1 MTKVIN
7 TINEDILSENICFI
21 PTMGAIHEGHLSL
34 VDIGKE
40 TNLKTLVS
48 IFLNRRQFNNDE
60 DFKNYP
66 IEIEQDIE
74 LLESRDVDFIFLPQ
88 ESYVYPDEGV
98 PSIAPS
104 KVGSIL
110 EGASRPGHFEG
121 VLTVVNRLFDLVKPS
136 HAVFGK
142 KDAQQ
147 LFLIKDMINRF
158 DLNIK
163 IIEGDIFRDK
173 NGLAMSSRNNLLSQ
187 NAKLNAAN
195 IFKSLKNVV
204 KEINLGKSF
213 EESIEIG
220 INLINQNEIDLDYLE
235 IVDEENFNYPN
246 KYSKKLKL
254 LTAAYVENVRLIDNI
269 DIEIWKKL

>member
-1 MTKVIN
+1 MTKVIS
-7 TINEDILSENICFI
+7 TINEDILSENICLI

-48 IFLNRRQFNNDE
+48 IFLNKRQFNNE
-60 DFKNYP
+60 DDLKNYP
-66 IEIEQDIE
+66 IELEQDIQF
-74 LLESRDVDFIFLPQ
+74 LESRGVDYIFLPQ
-88 ESYVYPDEGV
+88 ESYIYPSVGV
-98 PSIAPS
+98 TSIVPN
-104 KVGSIL
+104 KVGYIL

-158 DLNIK
+158 DFNIE
-163 IIEGDIFRDK
+163 IIEGEIFRDI
-173 NGLAMSSRNNLLSQ
+173 NGLALSSRNKHLSKD
-187 NAKLNAAN
+187 AKLNAAN
-195 IFKSLKNVV
+195 IFKSLQKVAT
-204 KEINLGKSF
+204 EINSGKSF
-213 EESIEIG
+213 EESVELG
-220 INLINQNEIDLDYLE
+220 VNLFNINEIDLDYLE

-254 LTAAYVENVRLIDNI
+254 LTAAYVENIRLIDNI
-269 DIEIWKKL
+269 DIKI

>member
-7 TINEDILSENICFI
+7 TINDDILSENICFI

-48 IFLNRRQFNNDE
+48 IFLNRRQFNNDD

-66 IEIEQDIE
+66 IELEQDIQF
-74 LLESRDVDFIFLPQ
+74 LKNRGVDFIFFPE
-88 ESYVYPDEGV
+88 ESYIYPSEGV

-121 VLTVVNRLFDLVKPS
+121 VLTVVNRLFDLIKPS

-147 LFLIKDMINRF
+147 LFLIKDMVNRL
-158 DLNIK
+158 DLNIE
-163 IIEGDIFRDK
+163 IIEGEIFRDI
-173 NGLAMSSRNNLLSQ
+173 NGLALSSRNKHLSQ
-187 NAKLNAAN
+187 DAKLIAAN
-195 IFKSLKNVV
+195 IFKSLQKVA

-213 EESIEIG
+213 EESVELG
-220 INLINQNEIDLDYLE
+220 INSFNQNEIDLDYLE

-269 DIEIWKKL
+269 DIEI

>member
-74 LLESRDVDFIFLPQ
+74 LLESRDVDFIFLPH

-269 DIEIWKKL
+269 DIEI

>member
-158 DLNIK
+158 DLNIE

-269 DIEIWKKL
+269 DIEI

>member
-1 MTKVIN
+1 M
-7 TINEDILSENICFI
+7 
-21 PTMGAIHEGHLSL
+21 
-34 VDIGKE
+34 
-40 TNLKTLVS
+40 
-48 IFLNRRQFNNDE
+48 
-60 DFKNYP
+60 
-66 IEIEQDIE
+66 
-74 LLESRDVDFIFLPQ
+74 DFIFLPQ
-88 ESYVYPDEGV
+88 ERYIYPGKGV

-158 DLNIK
+158 DLNIE

-187 NAKLNAAN
+187 KC
-195 IFKSLKNVV
+195 
-204 KEINLGKSF
+204 
-213 EESIEIG
+213 
-220 INLINQNEIDLDYLE
+220 
-235 IVDEENFNYPN
+235 
-246 KYSKKLKL
+246 
-254 LTAAYVENVRLIDNI
+254 
-269 DIEIWKKL
+269 

>member
-66 IEIEQDIE
+66 LEIEQDIE
-74 LLESRDVDFIFLPQ
+74 LLESRGVDFIFLPQ
-88 ESYVYPDEGV
+88 ESYVYPGEGV

-158 DLNIK
+158 DLNIE

-187 NAKLNAAN
+187 NGKLNAAN

-269 DIEIWKKL
+269 DIET

>member
-98 PSIAPS
+98 LSIAPS

-195 IFKSLKNVV
+195 IFKSLKKVV
-204 KEINLGKSF
+204 KELNLGKSF

-220 INLINQNEIDLDYLE
+220 IDLINQNEIDLDYLE

-269 DIEIWKKL
+269 DIEI

>member
-7 TINEDILSENICFI
+7 TINDDILSENICFI

-48 IFLNRRQFNNDE
+48 IFLNRRQFNNDD

-66 IEIEQDIE
+66 IELEQDIQF
-74 LLESRDVDFIFLPQ
+74 LKSRGVDFIFLPQ
-88 ESYVYPDEGV
+88 ESYIYPSEGV
-98 PSIAPS
+98 SSIVPS

-121 VLTVVNRLFDLVKPS
+121 VLTVVNRLFDLIKPS

-147 LFLIKDMINRF
+147 LFLIKDMVNRLG
-158 DLNIK
+158 LNIE
-163 IIEGDIFRDK
+163 IIEGEIFRDI
-173 NGLAMSSRNNLLSQ
+173 NGLALSSRN
-187 NAKLNAAN
+187 KH
-195 IFKSLKNVV
+195 
-204 KEINLGKSF
+204 
-213 EESIEIG
+213 
-220 INLINQNEIDLDYLE
+220 EIDLDYLE

-269 DIEIWKKL
+269 DIEI

>member
-7 TINEDILSENICFI
+7 TINEEILSENICFI

-88 ESYVYPDEGV
+88 ESYVYPDEEV

-147 LFLIKDMINRF
+147 LFLIKDMINRY
-158 DLNIK
+158 DLNIE

-204 KEINLGKSF
+204 QEINLGKSF

-269 DIEIWKKL
+269 DIEI

>member
-7 TINEDILSENICFI
+7 TINDDILSENICFI

-48 IFLNRRQFNNDE
+48 IFLNRRQFNNDD

-66 IEIEQDIE
+66 IELEQDIQF
-74 LLESRDVDFIFLPQ
+74 LESRGVDYIFLPQ
-88 ESYVYPDEGV
+88 ESYIYPSEGV
-98 PSIAPS
+98 SSIVPS

-147 LFLIKDMINRF
+147 LFLIKDMVNQL
-158 DLNIK
+158 DLNIE
-163 IIEGDIFRDK
+163 IIEGEIFRDI
-173 NGLAMSSRNNLLSQ
+173 NGLALSSRNKHLSKD
-187 NAKLNAAN
+187 AKLNAAN
-195 IFKSLKNVV
+195 IFKSLQKVA

-213 EESIEIG
+213 EESVELG
-220 INLINQNEIDLDYLE
+220 INSISQNEIDLDYLE

-269 DIEIWKKL
+269 DIEI